1 MGVKEYFGMEIMDV
15 TLSQD
20 HIFNNNNNVMLRQ
33 EQQQHNGAPN
43 GLIEPFALVVPI
55 RVVGGGHAERNAARG
70 EV

>member
-20 HIFNNNNNVMLRQ
+20 HIFNNNNVMLRQ

-43 GLIEPFALVVPI
+43 GLVEPFALAVPI
-55 RVVGGGHAERNAARG
+55 RVAGGGRAERNAARG